1 MRKLSYRVSL
11 EFFIFSLSVL
21 TIVVIAFTLSLSHS
35 ARDEYTRYLEIKKQ
49 NVYKW
54 FIELRNEYKQS
65 YEMYTET
72 GIVDDDLSLLVE
84 FEEPGTAKVIKN
96 STKLEPDKV
105 LSLVQSGSRFIL
117 LNGEPIY
124 LVVFDMPDR
133 KVVVGSIFDREL
145 LGNLSKYLGE
155 DATVFISYEDH
166 YIIPQEFLKT
176 GIYVRSVIQQSKET
190 TSRPFLV
197 SEPRGI
203 LSMFRLGQVYLV
215 DSVEVAG
222 VKIFVLQSETL
233 LIQLVNRLI
242 PIMFLI
248 IGIMI
253 FFSFLFSWSL
263 NRYISTALN
272 SILSG
277 FTSIREGS
285 FKRVNF
291 KSNDELGKISMELNK
306 TMEFIEMTLEKL
318 RKSNELLRKATAEAQ
333 EASRMK
339 SEFLA
344 NMSHEMRT
352 PMNAILGFT
361 ELLLSEETNEEK
373 RKHLVT
379 IYRSG
384 EHLLE
389 LINDVLDLSK
399 IESGKMQIYEEIY
412 SPKNLL
418 RELVETYLPMAYS
431 KGLHLA
437 YSLSDDVP
445 EYVIGDAFRIK
456 QILTNLVSNAIKFT
470 SQGHITV
477 QAKYE
482 DGTII
487 YIVQDTGIGIP
498 EEKLDKIFEPFTQLD
513 GTMSRKYGGT
523 GLGLAITKKLVDLMD
538 GKLHIESHIGKG
550 TKVIVSLPTKLPSK
564 EEIEKVIN
572 KKEDINKVVLVA
584 SKDKNFFE
592 SIASLLSRYN
602 IKYRTTLNISMLPLL
617 CRETKYMLV
626 IVDLDGISENDLSI
640 LGTVKNSETPVVL
653 VAKEA
658 GENIEGF
665 EVLTRPISEKRLI
678 EIISRYLKEGLY
690 PVHEFSGKE
699 ILVVEDN
706 KANQVLI
713 KKMLEKVGFKVDVA
727 GNGKEAL
734 EKIKE
739 KTYSLVIMDMQMP
752 VMDGYTATR
761 QIREM
766 GLKIPVIAL
775 TAHTL
780 RGDEAK
786 SLEAGCDGYLGKPVK
801 QKELI
806 DAIVYFLRIQ
816 EELETARLETVQT
829 PEPMIG
835 EVGEKMGES
844 SENQTNDIDIG
855 KRIQEISTNMGL
867 TVEEAREM
875 FEEYGNYLRESI
887 IQLKELSLNE
897 DFEAIDR
904 EGHSLKGSGKM
915 YSVNEVSEIGI
926 KLQEAA
932 KAKEKDKI
940 LRLISELE
948 KLVEQIWGS
957 DQNS

>member
-1 MRKLSYRVSL
+1 MKKLSNKVSL
-11 EFFIFSLSVL
+11 EFFIFVLSVL
-21 TIVVIAFTLSLSHS
+21 IVVVIAFSLSLSHS

-54 FIELRNEYKQS
+54 FAELRNEYKQL
-65 YEMYTET
+65 YEVYIET
-72 GIVDDDLSLLVE
+72 GIVDDDIDLLIELEGDGRVNI
-84 FEEPGTAKVIKN
+84 VKN
-96 STKLEPDKV
+96 LIGVGFDEIAR
-105 LSLVQSGSRFIL
+105 LVQSGSKVVL
-117 LNGEPIY
+117 LNSEPVY
-124 LVVFDMPDR
+124 LMVFETPN
-133 KVVVGSIFDREL
+133 KQAIIGSIFDGEL
-145 LGNLSKYLGE
+145 IGSLSKYLGE
-155 DATVFISYEDH
+155 DATVFISYNDH
-166 YIIPQEFLKT
+166 YIVPQEFIQT
-176 GIYVRSVIQQSKET
+176 GIYVRSVIQQSKEA
-190 TSRPFLV
+190 TSRPFVV
-197 SEPRGI
+197 SQPRGI
-203 LSMFRLGQVYLV
+203 LSIFGWGQVYLT
-215 DSVEVAG
+215 DSVDIAG
-222 VKIFVLQSETL
+222 VKVFVLQSVTL
-233 LIQLVNRLI
+233 LVQLVNRLI

-248 IGIMI
+248 VVGVV
-253 FFSFLFSWSL
+253 FFSLVFSWSL
-263 NRYISTALN
+263 NRYISTALD

-277 FTSIREGS
+277 FTSIRDGS
-285 FKRVNF
+285 FERVEF

-318 RKSNELLRKATAEAQ
+318 RKSNELLRKATAEARQ
-333 EASRMK
+333 ASRMK

-361 ELLLSEETNEEK
+361 ELLLNEETNEEK

-384 EHLLE
+384 EHLLS

-412 SPKNLL
+412 SPRNLL
-418 RELVETYLPMAYS
+418 KELVETYLPMAYS

-437 YSLSDDVP
+437 YSLDNNVP
-445 EYVIGDAFRIK
+445 EYVVGDAFRIK
-456 QILTNLVSNAIKFT
+456 QILTNLVSNGIKFT
-470 SQGHITV
+470 SQGYITI
-477 QAKYE
+477 QANYKE
-482 DGTII
+482 GKIT
-487 YIVQDTGIGIP
+487 YIVNDTGIGIP

-523 GLGLAITKKLVDLMD
+523 GLGLAITKKLVDLMN
-538 GKLHIESHIGKG
+538 GKLYIESHMGKG
-550 TKVIVSLPTKLPSK
+550 TKVVVSLPTKLPSK

-572 KKEDINKVVLVA
+572 KKEDTNKVVLIA
-584 SKDKNFFE
+584 GKDKNFFE
-592 SIASLLSRYN
+592 NIASLLSRYN
-602 IKYRTTLNISMLPLL
+602 IKHRTTLNISMLPLL
-617 CRETKYMLV
+617 CKEAKYMLV
-626 IVDLDGISENDLSI
+626 IVDLDRISENDLSI
-640 LGTVKNSETPVVL
+640 LDTVKKSETPVVL
-653 VAKEA
+653 VAKDA
-658 GENIEGF
+658 RENIEGF
-665 EVLTRPISEKRLI
+665 EVLTRPISEKKLI
-678 EIISRYLKEGLY
+678 EIISRYLKEDLY

-713 KKMLEKVGFKVDVA
+713 KKMLEKVGFKVNVA

-739 KTYSLVIMDMQMP
+739 KTYSLIIMDMQMP

-761 QIREM
+761 KIREK
-766 GLKIPVIAL
+766 GLKVPVIAL

-816 EELETARLETVQT
+816 EELETTRFEPVQT
-829 PEPMIG
+829 PDQKTGKAEEKIG
-835 EVGEKMGES
+835 EPPK
-844 SENQTNDIDIG
+844 NPRNDIE
-855 KRIQEISTNMGL
+855 KRIQELSTNMGL
-867 TVEEAREM
+867 TLEEAREM
-875 FEEYGNYLRESI
+875 FEEYENYLRESI
-887 IQLKELSLNE
+887 MQLKELSLKE

-915 YSVNEVSEIGI
+915 YSVVEVSEIGV
-926 KLQEAA
+926 KLQNAA
-932 KAKEKDKI
+932 KAKKKDKI
-940 LRLISELE
+940 LQLISELE
-948 KLVEQIWGS
+948 KLIDQIWGS